1 MSWVVDIM
9 KDETTNLYLKTM
21 IGSVYKILPMY
32 DCNDI
37 TLKDH
42 LNSLY
47 VQLVGGSEYYE
58 ELKYNQRYHSIINI
72 VQFFRTQEFDKKICK
87 REVLKA
93 TNILDK
99 LSKM

>member
-1 MSWVVDIM
+1 M
-9 KDETTNLYLKTM
+9 KNETTNLYLKTM

-32 DCNDI
+32 EDNNI
-37 TLKDH
+37 TLHDY
-42 LNSLY
+42 LDSLY
-47 VQLVGGSEYYE
+47 VQLVGATEYYD
-58 ELKYNQRYHSIINI
+58 ELRFNQRFQSIINI
-72 VQFFRTQEFDKKICK
+72 IQFFRTKEFDKKICK

>member
-1 MSWVVDIM
+1 M
-9 KDETTNLYLKTM
+9 KNETTNLYLKTM

-32 DCNDI
+32 ENNDI
-37 TLKDH
+37 TLYDH
-42 LNSLY
+42 LDSLY
-47 VQLVGGSEYYE
+47 VQLVGASEYYT
-58 ELKYNQRYHSIINI
+58 ELMRNQRFQSIINI
-72 VQFFRTQEFDKKICK
+72 IQYFRTKEFDKKICK